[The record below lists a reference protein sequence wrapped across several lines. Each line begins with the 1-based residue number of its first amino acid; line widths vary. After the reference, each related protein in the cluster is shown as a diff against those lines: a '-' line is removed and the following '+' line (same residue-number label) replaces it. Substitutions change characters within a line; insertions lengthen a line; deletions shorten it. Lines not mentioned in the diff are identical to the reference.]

1 MNPGQELPSPIRR
14 AYEKRLLK
22 RLPWTF
28 RPYFNEQIREWETLF
43 PYERQVLLDVLSYLV
58 QLNDEQLADLFG
70 NAREMETRM
79 GVSRWPLSMQRQTL
93 VNASLLARS
102 PYYREWR
109 QEVQKVFDQIQ
120 RESEASGASAG
131 GTSENR
137 LVLLILPRSLPIDPE
152 ALRNRWRGVGR
163 ELQIDFGGTGGE
175 GLLMESLFGG
185 VGPRRIPGP
194 RGLLEVLAER
204 SKRSTSDVW
213 ALDAG
218 ANLAEFFL
226 NSGSAGG
233 EVPRATLLSFE
244 RLKPFRELFM
254 EQIRTMLHELSY
266 ADAVYDRLAR
276 MNFTPVCPPEV
287 EAHLTLTGFV
297 RSLFLTGNGAPLF
310 GNSFVEWAAAEAFRR
325 ARPSVLIAHFG
336 TRNKPKPFT
345 SVAVFENQEAASPLP
360 SAEDL
365 PGSAVD
371 AEILAHYVWLS
382 ATRYSEYQRA
392 LCLCLAESIPAAYV
406 VEPAD
411 SPLRQ
416 ESHPISLAKISGLLS
431 AWLA

>member
-1 MNPGQELPSPIRR
+1 MSAGQGLPSQIRQT
-14 AYEKRLLK
+14 YEKQLLK

-43 PYERQVLLDVLSYLV
+43 PYERQVHLRVLGYLV
-58 QLNDEQLADLFG
+58 RLNDQQLAELFG
-70 NAREMETRM
+70 SARELETRM

-93 VNASLLARS
+93 ENASMLARS

-109 QEVQKVFDQIQ
+109 QEVQKVFDQIN
-120 RESEASGASAG
+120 RESEATGDQG
-131 GTSENR
+131 GGKPENR
-137 LVLLILPRSLPIDPE
+137 LILLILPRTLPVDPE
-152 ALRNRWRGVGR
+152 ALRKRWQRVGR
-163 ELQIDFGGTGGE
+163 ELQIDFGGARDEGSLVE
-175 GLLMESLFGG
+175 GLFGDFPQRG
-185 VGPRRIPGP
+185 SHVP
-194 RGLLEVLAER
+194 RGLADVLAER
-204 SKRSTSDVW
+204 SKRSMSDVW

-218 ANLAEFFL
+218 STLAEFFL
-226 NSGSAGG
+226 NSGPEGG
-233 EVPRATLLSFE
+233 EGLKAILLSFE
-244 RLKPFRELFM
+244 RLKAFRELFM
-254 EQIRTMLHELSY
+254 EQIKTMHHELSY
-266 ADAVYDRLAR
+266 ADAVYDRVAR
-276 MNFTPVCPPEV
+276 IDFTPVCPPEV
-287 EAHLTLTGFV
+287 KAHLTLTGFV

-360 SAEDL
+360 SVEDL

-382 ATRYSEYQRA
+382 ASRYSEYQRA

-416 ESHPISLAKISGLLS
+416 ETHPLALTKISALLS

>member
-1 MNPGQELPSPIRR
+1 MSAGQELPSPIRR
-14 AYEKRLLK
+14 AYEKQLLK

-43 PYERQVLLDVLSYLV
+43 PYERQVHLRVLGYLV
-58 QLNDEQLADLFG
+58 RLNNEQLAELFR
-70 NAREMETRM
+70 NAREVETRM

-93 VNASLLARS
+93 ENASMLARS
-102 PYYREWR
+102 PYYRDWR
-109 QEVQKVFDQIQ
+109 QEVQKVFDQIN
-120 RESEASGASAG
+120 RESEAIGDQG
-131 GTSENR
+131 GGKPENR
-137 LVLLILPRSLPIDPE
+137 LILLILPRSLPIDPE

-163 ELQIDFGGTGGE
+163 ELQIDFGGTSGG
-175 GLLMESLFGG
+175 GLLMDGLFGG
-185 VGPRRIPGP
+185 FRQRGNHRP
-194 RGLLEVLAER
+194 RGLLDVLAER
-204 SKRSTSDVW
+204 SKRSMSDVW

-218 ANLAEFFL
+218 SDLAEFFL

-233 EVPRATLLSFE
+233 EGLKATLLSFE
-244 RLKPFRELFM
+244 RLKPFRELFL

-266 ADAVYDRLAR
+266 ADAVYDRVAR
-276 MNFTPVCPPEV
+276 MNFTPVSPPEV
-287 EAHLTLTGFV
+287 KDHLTLTGFV

-345 SVAVFENQEAASPLP
+345 SVAVFENQEAASPMP
-360 SAEDL
+360 SVEDL
-365 PGSAVD
+365 PGSAMD
-371 AEILAHYVWLS
+371 AEILAHYVWLT
-382 ATRYSEYQRA
+382 ATRYSDYQRA
-392 LCLCLAESIPAAYV
+392 ICLCLAESIPAAYV

-416 ESHPISLAKISGLLS
+416 ETHPIPLAKISALLS
-431 AWLA
+431 DWLA